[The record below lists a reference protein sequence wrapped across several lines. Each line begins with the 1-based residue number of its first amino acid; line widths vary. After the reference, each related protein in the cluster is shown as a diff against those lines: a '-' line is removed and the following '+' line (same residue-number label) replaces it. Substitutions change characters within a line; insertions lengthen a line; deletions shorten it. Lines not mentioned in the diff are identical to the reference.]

1 MKKAV
6 LNVFVKMLTPGDIES
21 LREDFEKIDTD
32 NSGFIE
38 LGELQKALSD
48 GKHSIGAQELQK
60 IVEELDYNG
69 NHLINY
75 TEFLAA
81 TISVHKFLTH

>member
-38 LGELQKALSD
+38 LAELQKALS
-48 GKHSIGAQELQK
+48 
-60 IVEELDYNG
+60 NG
-69 NHLINY
+69 
-75 TEFLAA
+75 
-81 TISVHKFLTH
+81 